1 MEVPGMVSVTDES
14 FDEVVAQSKVPVL
27 FAMGASWCPDCKR
40 VAPLMMMFAK
50 EMAGKI
56 LFVHA
61 DFDSAQGLKER
72 FNVRSIP
79 TLFIMKA
86 GKVVDTLVEPKSIA
100 PVKEFVEK
108 ALRI

>member
-1 MEVPGMVSVTDES
+1 MEVPGMVSVSDAN
-14 FDEVVAQSKVPVL
+14 FDEVVGKSEIPVL
-27 FAMGASWCPDCKR
+27 FVMGASWCPDCKR
-40 VAPLMMMFAK
+40 IAPLMMMLAK

-56 LFVHA
+56 LFAHA

-79 TLFIMKA
+79 TLFIIKE
-86 GKVVDTLVEPKSIA
+86 GKVIDTLVEPKSIA

-108 ALRI
+108 WAL